1 LVPLKKA
8 AAEIDKRFFEIC
20 WNRQT
25 A

>member
-8 AAEIDKRFFEIC
+8 AAEIDKRFVEIC